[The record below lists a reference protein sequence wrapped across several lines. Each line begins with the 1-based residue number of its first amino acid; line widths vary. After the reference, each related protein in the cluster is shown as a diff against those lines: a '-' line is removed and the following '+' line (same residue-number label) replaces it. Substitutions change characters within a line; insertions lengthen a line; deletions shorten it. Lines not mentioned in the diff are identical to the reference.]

1 MATEKTTVVYGER
14 RARTGEAGLTRPRG
28 AGLKPGR
35 VVVWLLLCAGSV
47 VMMLPVVWMVSTSL
61 KEPAQIFKFPPE
73 WIPNPVRWR
82 NYPDAL
88 TAMPFDR
95 YVLNTLII
103 TGLNIVGVLFSTSL
117 AAYGFARLRFPGRD
131 VIFWILLSTLMLPQ
145 AVILIPRYIEFRT
158 FGWID
163 TWKPLIVP
171 NFFGSGIGNVASVFY
186 IFLLRQFFRTIPR
199 ELTDAARIDGA
210 SEFRIYWQIVM
221 PLSQP
226 ALAVVLIFTFLDNWN
241 NFQEPLIFLSTPE
254 KFTVALG
261 LASFRGLF
269 TTQWQLLM
277 AATTVVIL
285 PVVALFFLL
294 QRYFVRGIV
303 LTGIK
308 G

>member
-1 MATEKTTVVYGER
+1 MATEPSTVVLGES
-14 RARTGEAGLTRPRG
+14 RARTGEAGSTRPHR
-28 AGLKPGR
+28 AGLDLGR

-47 VMMLPVVWMVSTSL
+47 VMALPVVWMVSTSL
-61 KEPAQIFKFPPE
+61 KEPAQIFRFPPE
-73 WIPNPVRWR
+73 WIPNPVRWQ

-88 TAMPFDR
+88 TAMPFGR
-95 YVLNTLII
+95 YVANTLII
-103 TGLNIVGVLFSTSL
+103 TCLNMIGVLLSASL

-131 VIFWILLSTLMLPQ
+131 LLFWMLLSTLMLPQ

-171 NFFGSGIGNVASVFY
+171 NFFGSGIGNIASVFY

-254 KFTVALG
+254 KFTIALG

-269 TTQWQLLM
+269 TTQWHLLM

-285 PVVALFFLL
+285 PVVVLFFLL
-294 QRYFVRGIV
+294 QRYFVRGFV